1 MMTTNLHI
9 GDSIK
14 TPSISFGGADGI
26 LEIKGKSIPENS
38 LEFYRPVFE
47 WLDNYSQSPAP
58 KTVLKVALEY
68 FNTSSSKCLLDIF
81 RKLESLRISGR
92 SDVKVNWIYDSDD
105 EDMME
110 AGEDYQALVKVPF
123 ELTSN
128 SES

>member
-1 MMTTNLHI
+1 MATNLLI
-9 GDSIK
+9 DNSVK
-14 TPSISFGGADGI
+14 TPSISFAAENGI

-47 WLDNYSQSPAP
+47 WLDSYSQSPAP
-58 KTVLKVALEY
+58 STILKVALEY

-81 RKLESLRISGR
+81 RKLEVINLSGR
-92 SDVKVNWIYDSDD
+92 SSVKVNWIYDTDD

-123 ELTSN
+123 EMSAV
-128 SES
+128 

>member
-1 MMTTNLHI
+1 MANLKI
-9 GDSIK
+9 DNSVK
-14 TPSISFGGADGI
+14 TPSVSFGSENGE

-47 WLDNYSQSPAP
+47 WLDNYSHAPAP
-58 KTVLKVALEY
+58 STVLKVALEY

-81 RKLESLRISGR
+81 RKLEAINLSGR
-92 SDVKVNWIYDSDD
+92 STVKVNWVYDSDD

-123 ELTSN
+123 ELSTN
-128 SES
+128 

>member
-1 MMTTNLHI
+1 MEKLI
-9 GDSIK
+9 IEPGVK
-14 TPSISFGGADGI
+14 TPSVSFASESGM
-26 LEIKGKSIPENS
+26 LELKGKSIPENS

-58 KTVLKVALEY
+58 STTLKVALEY

-81 RKLESLRISGR
+81 RKLEAINLSGR
-92 SDVKVNWIYDSDD
+92 STVKVNWMYDSDD

-123 ELTSN
+123 ELSTN
-128 SES
+128 

>member
-1 MMTTNLHI
+1 MSNLVI
-9 GDSIK
+9 VDSIK
-14 TPSISFGGADGI
+14 TPSIIFTSDTGM

-47 WLDNYSQSPAP
+47 WLDNYSLSPSP
-58 KTVLKVALEY
+58 STIMKVSLEY

-81 RKLESLRISGR
+81 RRLETINLSGK
-92 SDVKVNWIYDSDD
+92 SNVTVQWHYDSDD

-123 ELTSN
+123 ELN
-128 SES
+128 KI

>member
-1 MMTTNLHI
+1 MADLLINN
-9 GDSIK
+9 SVK
-14 TPSISFGGADGI
+14 TPSITFAADNGQ

-47 WLDNYSQSPAP
+47 WLDSYSNSPAP
-58 KTVLKVALEY
+58 STTLKVALEY

-81 RKLESLRISGR
+81 RKLEAINLSGR
-92 SDVKVNWIYDSDD
+92 SSVKVAWFYDSDE

-123 ELTSN
+123 ELSAV
-128 SES
+128 